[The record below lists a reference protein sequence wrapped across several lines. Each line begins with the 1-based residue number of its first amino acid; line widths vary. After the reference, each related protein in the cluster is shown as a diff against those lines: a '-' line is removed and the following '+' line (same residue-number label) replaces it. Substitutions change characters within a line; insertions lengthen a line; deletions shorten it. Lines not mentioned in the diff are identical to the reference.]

1 MSVLLS
7 NKDIAGWRVEA
18 MEPLR
23 FHVTDPSTTAGYRA
37 VPIATGAL
45 GTLTGDI
52 RIYYADANVE
62 AAQMLARDAARLRA
76 LLEHPER
83 FPTLRNAGN
92 YIGAAHA
99 LRGED
104 FLATTIQ
111 LDVVWDSL
119 PPDGAKRGKLLA
131 FLPWLRFAAAK

>member
-23 FHVTDPSTTAGYRA
+23 FHVSDPSTAAGYRNFQ
-37 VPIATGAL
+37 IATGDL
-45 GTLTGDI
+45 GKLTGDI

-62 AAQMLARDAARLRA
+62 AAEVLARNAARLRT
-76 LLEHPER
+76 LLEHPEL

-99 LRGED
+99 LRGEN
-104 FLATTIQ
+104 FLAATIQ
-111 LDVVWDSL
+111 LDVAWDSL
-119 PPDGAKRGKLLA
+119 PTDGAKRGKLLA
-131 FLPWLRFAAAK
+131 FLPWLRLAAAK